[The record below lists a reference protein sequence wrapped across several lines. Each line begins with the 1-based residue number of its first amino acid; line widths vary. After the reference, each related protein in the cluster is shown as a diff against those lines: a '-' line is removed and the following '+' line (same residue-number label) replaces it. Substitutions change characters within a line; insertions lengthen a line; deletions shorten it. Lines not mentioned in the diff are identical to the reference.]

1 MASNLLDRVQARK
14 IFRIDV
20 NFEIPDKYNFCNTAI
35 FKLSLFLFRTVDNM
49 IGRKAH
55 I

>member
-20 NFEIPDKYNFCNTAI
+20 NFEIPDKFQ
-35 FKLSLFLFRTVDNM
+35 KL
-49 IGRKAH
+49 K
-55 I
+55 